1 MPFRRGFEKSDH
13 KALYCRPNSENR
25 RPVLD
30 DPDKTD
36 QTKLVIRGWIF
47 VAAMVLGLFVVSYVV
62 EA

>member
-1 MPFRRGFEKSDH
+1 
-13 KALYCRPNSENR
+13 
-25 RPVLD
+25 LD

-47 VAAMVLGLFVVSYVV
+47 VAAMVLGLFIVSYAV

>member
-1 MPFRRGFEKSDH
+1 
-13 KALYCRPNSENR
+13 
-25 RPVLD
+25 LD